1 MKHNVRRGNV
11 RVENTPK
18 GGAKIVYLN
27 PGEFKEV
34 MDVLANLKV
43 NQKFTL
49 DKLNVN
55 VVESYVME
63 ENTMKKIQYK
73 LVLRLNK
80 RTFPTATTSPTFHI
94 YPTEQKIMIQG
105 SRQAQAMGEKEFLLP
120 FIDKVLNG
128 KEAKVAMANKAVSE
142 VNVESKKRKTR
153 QTLPCKYCE
162 TPFSSISAMKRH
174 VLSAH
179 IVALEALQQIPPD
192 SNTISP
198 SSSPPPKKEKH
209 SSNNHKELK
218 VYHCEECTDSFREL
232 NELIHHKNKHGKLK
246 PIRVI
251 KVLEEKA
258 PEVADKD
265 VDENLMVND
274 AGIEI
279 YTKEV
284 LEEIGHVLSPK
295 EDRADD
301 ETPKF
306 PEIQGTELVQFA
318 SWIQAC
324 KVAPGP
330 SSRHQEGR
338 VDSSEATGL
347 QRSKVAPPAQVV
359 AGQQPGGLGSTAPP
373 AQAWME
379 QEAQRRL
386 GVELEDAREGAAQGQ
401 PGMQE
406 EARMEVEKPR
416 EASRQERDD
425 RIARNRQVFE
435 EISRNIPVNSSMFAW
450 ISVVV
455 ALTYSYEPL

>member
-1 MKHNVRRGNV
+1 MITPLCKHISHAHSELFPKRRGNQCYICSKIFSTIEYKVEEVKIVDLVNKDSITQARKKANYTLNEEKAVSKIKHNVRRGNV

-49 DKLNVN
+49 DKLNIN
-55 VVESYVME
+55 IVESYVME

-73 LVLRLNK
+73 LVIRLNK

-153 QTLPCKYCE
+153 QTLPCKYGE

-198 SSSPPPKKEKH
+198 SSSPPPKKEK
-209 SSNNHKELK
+209 
-218 VYHCEECTDSFREL
+218 
-232 NELIHHKNKHGKLK
+232 
-246 PIRVI
+246 
-251 KVLEEKA
+251 
-258 PEVADKD
+258 
-265 VDENLMVND
+265 
-274 AGIEI
+274 
-279 YTKEV
+279 
-284 LEEIGHVLSPK
+284 
-295 EDRADD
+295 
-301 ETPKF
+301 
-306 PEIQGTELVQFA
+306 
-318 SWIQAC
+318 
-324 KVAPGP
+324 P
-330 SSRHQEGR
+330 S
-338 VDSSEATGL
+338 
-347 QRSKVAPPAQVV
+347 
-359 AGQQPGGLGSTAPP
+359 
-373 AQAWME
+373 
-379 QEAQRRL
+379 
-386 GVELEDAREGAAQGQ
+386 
-401 PGMQE
+401 
-406 EARMEVEKPR
+406 
-416 EASRQERDD
+416 
-425 RIARNRQVFE
+425 
-435 EISRNIPVNSSMFAW
+435 
-450 ISVVV
+450 
-455 ALTYSYEPL
+455 